1 MPRKTPTTL
10 SSTGRKYLDGT
21 ARARLQ
27 SPGIEHY
34 PARKPG
40 PGRAVALAA
49 LLVAALVGLMVWWTV
64 GR

>member
-1 MPRKTPTTL
+1 MAKKATTL
-10 SSTGRKYLDGT
+10 SSTGRRYLDGT

-27 SPGIEHY
+27 SPGIQHY
-34 PARKPG
+34 PARKAG
-40 PGRAVALAA
+40 PGRAIALGA